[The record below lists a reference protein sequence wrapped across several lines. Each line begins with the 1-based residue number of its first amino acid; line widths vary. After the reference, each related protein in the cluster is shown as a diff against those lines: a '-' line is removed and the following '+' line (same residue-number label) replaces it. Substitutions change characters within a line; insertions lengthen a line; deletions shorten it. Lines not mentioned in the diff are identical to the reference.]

1 MSLRMARLCSRS
13 IGAWRCGSPA
23 PVGAAATRR
32 KAACSGVGSKD
43 SGDGVFLHM
52 G

>member
-32 KAACSGVGSKD
+32 KAERSGVGSKD